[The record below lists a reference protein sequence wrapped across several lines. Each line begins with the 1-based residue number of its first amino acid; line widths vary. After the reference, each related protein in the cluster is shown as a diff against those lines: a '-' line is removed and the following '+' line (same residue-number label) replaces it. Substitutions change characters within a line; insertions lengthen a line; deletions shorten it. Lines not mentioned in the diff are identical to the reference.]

1 MTKSLK
7 RIVAS
12 ALALCMVMSMGILS
26 AFAAGPYEDGNYT
39 GQITM
44 LHETKDQPSMCAPLF
59 VPTADIAIK
68 GGKADIT
75 IYTANPVPAFPEQ
88 GVDGTVK
95 NLVLT
100 LDGVQYPA
108 VSDMETKPQFE
119 FNVTNPLF
127 GINAGD
133 KLPCQV
139 LTFKGIPAEKLDSLA
154 TAPAQTDA
162 FVNVVM
168 NTDVVFRL
176 KLENIAKV
184 GGSEPE
190 PDPDPV
196 LPNETRTDKMQIT
209 AVIEAPAPTYSV
221 TVPQSVAMGTLSD
234 KEDNSTAY
242 TVEVT
247 AKNLGNGKVV
257 VASAAEGQLTSGDNT
272 LAYANS
278 FGTQETSVSA
288 KLNGAF
294 SVTAAAVKAAAA
306 GDYSGTAN
314 FDISYFAAK

>member
-12 ALALCMVMSMGILS
+12 ALVLCMVMSMGILS

-39 GQITM
+39 GTVTF
-44 LHETKDQPSMCAPLF
+44 LHETKDQASMCNVLF
-59 VPTADIAIK
+59 DHDADIVVNGENATISVYAAYPVPTFAD
-68 GGKADIT
+68 
-75 IYTANPVPAFPEQ
+75 Q

-95 NLVLT
+95 NVVMT

-108 VSDMETKPQFE
+108 VSDINTKPMRE
-119 FNVTNPLF
+119 MDETNPAF
-127 GINAGD
+127 GVEAGKSLSTQILSFTVPAA
-133 KLPCQV
+133 KLG
-139 LTFKGIPAEKLDSLA
+139 TMAA
-154 TAPAQTDA
+154 APAKTDA
-162 FVNVVM
+162 YVNVVM
-168 NTDVVFRL
+168 NTDVVFRI

-184 GGSEPE
+184 GGGSE

-221 TVPQSVAMGTLSD
+221 TVPEAVAMGTLSD
-234 KEDNSTAY
+234 KEENSTAY
-242 TVEVT
+242 TVDVT
-247 AKNLGNGKVV
+247 ADNLGNGKVV
-257 VASAAEGQLTSGDNT
+257 VTSAAEGQLTNGDNT

-278 FGTQETSVSA
+278 FGTQETSVTA

-294 SVTAAAVKAAAA
+294 SVTADAVKAAAA